1 MKKLVVYLMASKS
14 NGTLYVG
21 VTSNLAKRCWQHKS
35 GYMDGFTKKYQ
46 IHLLV
51 YYEIHRTIRAA
62 IAREKQIKKW
72 KRAWKIRII
81 EERNPFWID
90 LYEEIKI

>member
-1 MKKLVVYLMASKS
+1 MASKS

>member
-1 MKKLVVYLMASKS
+1 MASKR

-21 VTSNLAKRCWQHKS
+21 VTSDLAKRCWQHKS
-35 GYMDGFTKKYQ
+35 GVMEGFTKKYQ

-51 YYEIHRTIRAA
+51 YYEIHWTIRAA

-72 KRAWKIRII
+72 KRAS
-81 EERNPFWID
+81 
-90 LYEEIKI
+90 